1 MESVNSSRTSRGICT
16 DFKSVDDVEWLYLT
30 CLKALKDE
38 KSPRLSV
45 RSGMKWP
52 DRPEILNLHPLE
64 ERLISQRIPFM
75 QIREL
80 HRGGQMSVKGKV
92 VYVPVDIQ
100 PTVNALTRQL
110 DEHVTIDVK
119 LKNFLTNLH
128 VSLKMSVLIRS

>member
-1 MESVNSSRTSRGICT
+1 
-16 DFKSVDDVEWLYLT
+16 
-30 CLKALKDE
+30 
-38 KSPRLSV
+38 
-45 RSGMKWP
+45 MKWP

-100 PTVNALTRQL
+100 PTVNALPRQL
-110 DEHVTIDVK
+110 DEHVTTDVK